1 MSIKNIKDSFSKI
14 SIENTYDFVNK
25 YLTQIIYFICILL
38 VISFFSI
45 FVINRKNNQENDL
58 LIKYYQANNL
68 VKENN
73 IDDAIKIL
81 EKIYNSDNAS
91 QNVKSISGLKLADLM
106 LEKNEID
113 KAIKI
118 YKEVNSLEDINPFIK
133 DLSGLAALNILIN
146 QNNPKNYPAIENMIK
161 KLNNPNNTVLSIVL
175 EKEGIFEIQRGNKEK
190 GLAILKNLIKSDIDE
205 NSKKRINEI
214 IELYD
219 TI

>member
-91 QNVKSISGLKLADLM
+91 KNVKSISGLKLADLM